1 MDTREVDQQKTVTE
15 RGGNGAGRAAAA
27 EATAVDVEESRSRPS
42 RRVIFLAVAAVVLAI
57 ALIWG
62 VPWLSFA
69 LSHEGTDD
77 AHVAADEVA
86 VTSKIPERI
95 NQILVDTNQPVR
107 RGQLLIVL
115 DNKDELARLG
125 QAKAQYD
132 LALANQRANTQ
143 QGQGGV
149 TQASGAMANVQ
160 ALVPAAV
167 DQVAQANAQLRAAQA
182 QVPAAQQ
189 ANNKAQADYNRVSSL
204 VSTGDVAS
212 QQLDAVRAQAAGA
225 AAQLRGAQD
234 QVSVA
239 QANVAAAQTR
249 VAAAQAGVS
258 EASGAIVTAQGK
270 LAQASDPSQVE
281 AAKAQLNLAKQ
292 NLNYTRIYASTDG
305 YIGEKSAEVG
315 QTVGAGITLLT
326 VVPHRVYI
334 TANYKETQ
342 MGRMRVGQPVDI
354 RVDAY
359 KGVTFHGHIA
369 SINPA
374 SENTYALVPAQNA
387 SGNFVKVTQRIPV
400 RIEVDDQRSDL
411 PLRPGMSVEAYVR
424 VK

>member
-1 MDTREVDQQKTVTE
+1 MDTRELDQQKTAE
-15 RGGNGAGRAAAA
+15 RKGNGPGRPVPAG
-27 EATAVDVEESRSRPS
+27 DGDIEEQRSRPR
-42 RRVIFLAVAAVVLAI
+42 RRVFFLIGAAIVIVL

-62 VPWLSFA
+62 VPWLTFM

-95 NQILVDTNQPVR
+95 NQILVDTNQEVH

-115 DNKDELARLG
+115 DNKDELARLR
-125 QAKAQYD
+125 QAQAQYD
-132 LALANQRANTQ
+132 LAMANQRTLTQ

-149 TQASGAMANVQ
+149 SQAGGAMTNVQ
-160 ALVPAAV
+160 AQVPVAQDA
-167 DQVAQANAQLRAAQA
+167 VAQASAQLRAAQA

-189 ANNKAQADYNRVSSL
+189 AYDKAQADYSRISSL
-204 VSTGDVAS
+204 VGTGDVAS
-212 QQLDAVRAQAAGA
+212 QQLDAVRAQSAGA
-225 AAQLRGAQD
+225 AAQLRAAED
-234 QVSVA
+234 QVGA
-239 QANVAAAQTR
+239 AEATVAAAQGR
-249 VAAAQAGVS
+249 VTAAQAGVA
-258 EASGAIVTAQGK
+258 EASGAVTTAQGK
-270 LAQASDPSQVE
+270 LAQAADPSQVE
-281 AAKAQLNLAKQ
+281 AAKAQLYLAHQ
-292 NLNYTRIYASTDG
+292 NLNYTRIYAATDG

-315 QTVGAGITLLT
+315 QTIGAGITLMT
-326 VVPHRVYI
+326 IVPHRVYI

-342 MGRMRVGQPVDI
+342 MGKMRVGQPADI

-359 KGVTFHGHIA
+359 KGVTFHGHVG

-400 RIEVDDQRSDL
+400 RIEVDDQRADL
-411 PLRPGMSVEAYVR
+411 PLRPGMSVETYVK

>member
-1 MDTREVDQQKTVTE
+1 MDTREVDQQKTATE
-15 RGGNGAGRAAAA
+15 SKRNGPGRAA
-27 EATAVDVEESRSRPS
+27 EAREADVEESRSRP
-42 RRVIFLAVAAVVLAI
+42 RKRIFFLIGAAVVIVLA
-57 ALIWG
+57 LVWG
-62 VPWLSFA
+62 VPWLSFM

-95 NQILVDTNQPVR
+95 DQILVDTNQPVR

-115 DNKDELARLG
+115 DNKDELAKLR
-125 QAKAQYD
+125 QAQAQYD
-132 LALANQRANTQ
+132 LAMANQRATTE
-143 QGQGGV
+143 QGRGGV
-149 TQASGAMANVQ
+149 SQASGEIANTQ
-160 ALVPAAV
+160 AQVP
-167 DQVAQANAQLRAAQA
+167 VAQDAVSLAQAQLHAAQS

-189 ANNKAQADYNRVSSL
+189 AYDKTQADYSRVSSL

-212 QQLDAVRAQAAGA
+212 QQLDAVRAQNAGA
-225 AAQLRGAQD
+225 AAQLRAAQD
-234 QVSVA
+234 QVNVA
-239 QANVAAAQTR
+239 EANVAAAQGR
-249 VAAAQAGVS
+249 VSQAQAGVS
-258 EASGAIVTAQGK
+258 AASGALTTAQGK
-270 LAQASDPSQVE
+270 LAQASDPSQAE
-281 AAKAQLNLAKQ
+281 AAKAQLFLAKQ
-292 NLNYTRIYASTDG
+292 ALAYTRIYASTDG

-315 QTVGAGITLLT
+315 QTIGAGITLMT
-326 VVPHRVYI
+326 IVPHKVYV

-342 MGRMRVGQPVDI
+342 MGKMRVGQSAEI

-359 KGVTFHGHIA
+359 KGVTFHGHVA

-400 RIEVDDQRSDL
+400 RIEVDDQRTDM
-411 PLRPGMSVEAYVR
+411 PLRPGMSVETYVR

>member
-15 RGGNGAGRAAAA
+15 RRPNGPARAVPDDDL
-27 EATAVDVEESRSRPS
+27 EVSRPRPR
-42 RRVIFLAVAAVVLAI
+42 RRVIFLIVAAVVIVL

-62 VPWLSFA
+62 VPWVTYA
-69 LSHEGTDD
+69 LAHEGTDD

-95 NQILVDTNQPVR
+95 DQILVDTNQPVR

-115 DNKDELARLG
+115 DNKDELARLR
-125 QAKAQYD
+125 QARAQYD
-132 LALANQRANTQ
+132 LAIANQRANTE
-143 QGQGGV
+143 QGQGAV
-149 TQASGAMANVQ
+149 AQASGAISNVQ
-160 ALVPAAV
+160 AQVPGAQ
-167 DQVAQANAQLRAAQA
+167 DQVTQAGAQLRAAQA

-189 ANNKAQADYNRVSSL
+189 AYDKAQADYNRISSL

-212 QQLDAVRAQAAGA
+212 AQLDAVRAQDAGA

-239 QANVAAAQTR
+239 EANVSAAQTR
-249 VAAAQAGVS
+249 VSAAQAGVS
-258 EASGAIVTAQGK
+258 EASGGLTTAQGK
-270 LAQASDPSQVE
+270 LAQADDPSQVE
-281 AAKAQLNLAKQ
+281 AAAAQLYLAKQ
-292 NLNYTRIYASTDG
+292 SLNYTRIYASTNG
-305 YIGEKSAEVG
+305 YIGEKSAELG
-315 QTVGAGITLLT
+315 QTIGAGITLMT
-326 VVPHRVYI
+326 IVPHRVYI

-359 KGVTFHGHIA
+359 RGVTFHGHVA

-400 RIEVDDQRSDL
+400 RVDVDDQRTDL
-411 PLRPGMSVEAYVR
+411 PLRPGMSVETYVR

>member
-1 MDTREVDQQKTVTE
+1 MDTREIDQQKTAVPQ
-15 RGGNGAGRAAAA
+15 GNGAGSAAAA
-27 EATAVDVEESRSRPS
+27 DLSPDDAEPRSS
-42 RRVIFLAVAAVVLAI
+42 RRPIFFAVGVLIVIAAAV
-57 ALIWG
+57 IWG
-62 VPWLSFA
+62 LPWLNFMF
-69 LSHEGTDD
+69 SHEGTDD

-95 NQILVDTNQPVR
+95 NAILVDTNQPVR
-107 RGQLLIVL
+107 RGQLLVVL
-115 DNKDELARLG
+115 DNKDELARLR
-125 QAKAQYD
+125 QAQAQYD
-132 LALANQRANTQ
+132 LAAANQRANTE
-143 QGQGGV
+143 QGQGGIA
-149 TQASGAMANVQ
+149 QASGAIANVQ
-160 ALVPAAV
+160 AQVPAAQ

-189 ANNKAQADYNRVSSL
+189 AYDKAQADLNRASSL

-212 QQLDAVRAQAAGA
+212 QSLDAARAQSAGA

-234 QVSVA
+234 QVTVA

-249 VAAAQAGVS
+249 VSAAQAGVS
-258 EASGAIVTAQGK
+258 EASGALTTAQGK
-270 LAQASDPSQVE
+270 LAQADDPSQVE
-281 AAKAQLNLAKQ
+281 AAAAQYYLAKQ
-292 NLNYTRIYASTDG
+292 SLNYTHIYASTDG
-305 YIGEKSAEVG
+305 YVGQKSAEVG
-315 QTVGAGITLLT
+315 QTVGAGMTLLT
-326 VVPHRVYI
+326 IVPRHVYI

-342 MGRMRVGQPVDI
+342 MGKMRVGQSVEI

-359 KGVTFHGHIA
+359 KGVTFHGHVA

-411 PLRPGMSVEAYVR
+411 PLRPGMSVETYVN